1 MKHNYFFKLLFTAA
15 VFIALAASASAQNE
29 LFYCDFSV
37 ANQGY
42 STGTVTST
50 QYING
55 EAIPIH
61 QQTAYHSRWQRLADT
76 AMSSISYSNY
86 PVFAEVFPS
95 WLGYLESNTADQG
108 VMFMTMCDQI
118 ASWGG
123 TGTTG
128 KFDAYIAFPAFS
140 TVGVSMIKVNFYQL
154 YLCFNND
161 KCWIDYSTDNVNW
174 SAVEINVRN
183 IDVNSNGSLLG
194 WKSTILPVSL
204 GNQSNV
210 YLRLRWSSE
219 NTTGGAYGYFWLVD
233 DFSVTVVPQ
242 YDMQTMANN
251 IWGAYGTIPQ
261 GMQLPLT
268 YVSQIKN
275 MGSSALSNTTAN
287 IYADGTLMGQD
298 VVSVPILS
306 SKYAIVDRSGFYT
319 DTTLWYGNPR
329 YGAYQYYGGT
339 TGTLYNGGMM
349 PSATAGSHTLSAFTT
364 MPGGLST
371 DTLQWQYT
379 VDGSTGD
386 RVWAWDN
393 GTMYYGDYALAGS
406 NSDGFVANN
415 PEDAG
420 AGYEGYSY
428 HVRYRTGD
436 VIPEGWVIR
445 GMQIVT
451 SSEYTQAGAMFNP
464 FLAYD
469 SNFVTESG
477 NSVTFVSIPTGAQ
490 TYTVAS
496 GDLNADAVHVWGD
509 GVTSYN
515 VIQVMF
521 PSQPELQPNTSYR
534 LGYQMANNYDFLP
547 AVDNSTTYGMG
558 QYDAIG
564 GYYGYSWRQ
573 PGRRPMIR
581 MIVGP
586 AEEPYR
592 SGDTLFYC
600 DFSVPN
606 QYYSTGTVTTT
617 QYVNGE
623 AIPIHQQTAYHSR
636 WQRIGSYTDTILSD
650 VYYPASFD
658 GWYSWPFR
666 PNRYED
672 SSLNAIS
679 GDAGIMLMTMQDQI
693 AEWGGHGTTG
703 NFDAY
708 IAFPPF
714 STMDVDGIRVKF
726 YQYYRCFN
734 NDKCWIDYSTDGV
747 NWSSLEINVRSVD
760 VNVNST
766 VQGWKSVNL
775 PIALGNQ
782 PTVYLRLRWSCD
794 NNAGG
799 AYGYVWAV
807 DDFFVIPIP
816 DYDYRTT
823 SNAIRGAYG
832 MVPQGLQL
840 PATYVSRITNMGM
853 QTLAGTTA
861 RLYAD
866 GNLLGQDV
874 VSVPFAQTKY
884 AIVDASGFYTDTTY
898 WNNNPENGGFNYYGG
913 TFGTIYNNGLIPS
926 VTVGQHTLTAVTSMP
941 GGLHTDT
948 INMSYTVGATVGTD
962 YVWAWDNGNM
972 LYGSYYCY
980 GQNTT
985 GYNSDN
991 PEEIG
996 YDQPGFMMNVRY
1008 RTGQTVPTGW
1018 VVRGM
1023 QIVASSEL
1031 TEAGAI
1037 ISPVLFE
1044 DSSYYDG
1051 PNATLSRRTL
1061 STGAASHTVT
1071 ANETNQNG
1079 NYITGDV
1086 VSNYNVIT
1094 MMFPEQPE
1102 LKPNMMYR
1110 VGYEVVNGS
1119 FMPAVDDEIY
1129 GGMGAYDFQSGF
1141 YGVRWSNPTRRP
1153 MIRLLVGPA
1162 QFVPKTAV
1170 AFNCPTGYNLQI
1182 SRSNNAIA
1190 CGAIDS
1196 VVLGSTVTYTVY
1208 PESGMSLDFYNV
1220 YVNGSPVPFDTYSQ
1234 YDEYGN
1240 EFTFIEFTLSN
1251 VTTPQS
1257 VSFSVSEPLS
1267 YPTVNGPATVFAG
1280 DTATFW
1286 ASLTHPATLTW
1297 TVQGTTAMVDAND
1310 PALVRAVWNAAGTYS
1325 VVATTTTTSG
1335 SVSDTLWVNVFSCD
1349 PITTFPYTMGFE
1361 QNEPVNCWQNYGNIS
1376 TDYGVWSQWYW
1387 SQGDAVAYN
1396 GFGSLGSLVGGGS
1409 VDNWLVSPVLE
1420 LPADAVAS
1428 LSWYDFVYSE
1438 NSGSVYNVKVY
1449 NETAQTW
1456 STVANY
1462 SYTDDDWQQ
1471 RSVDLSAYAGQ
1482 SIRFA
1487 FNHSA
1492 SGNNYS
1498 YVMVDDIT
1506 VSASQPVAVTVSCSG
1521 DGTGVVYK
1529 SADYGNNRCGEE
1541 DYYPMGFT
1549 ASYDFIPGQGSQLTA
1564 LYVNNV
1570 DRINEVWTNSSASSA
1585 STRCFSFAA
1594 NTSTS
1599 IQAVFSR
1606 ITYQVVATSNNAAMG
1621 TATGGG
1627 TYYYDSTA
1635 TVEAIPL
1642 AHYHFTHWMVTLP
1655 DYPGVSVQV
1664 DDNPFSF
1671 PVAANY
1677 NFEAYFEA
1685 DVYTVTVQP
1694 NDPAWGT
1701 VSGGGEFEYLQPVS
1715 LTATALDGYHFVR
1728 WSNGMT
1734 YNPYT
1739 FPATADVDLTAIFAS
1754 DEDSTQYFTITAESE
1769 DADMGVVTGGGLFA
1783 EGDTVTLTAEAFE
1796 GFHFVQWHDGN
1807 SDNPRQVVAVADTT
1821 YIAYFVSDEGEVFSI
1836 TVVANNP
1843 EWGIVAGGGEY
1854 EAGSEAVI
1862 TATPYSGYFFIRWD
1876 DGDTANPRTVTV
1888 LGDATYTAIFDTVEN
1903 VGIWSA
1909 DGESASFAIYP
1920 NPASESVT
1928 IALAGVDG
1936 SATVTI
1942 IDLGGRVVGEYAAG
1956 QHASSRAGQQSL
1968 TIDLT
1973 GFAKGAYFVRV
1984 VSNGGSSV
1992 QKLIVK

>member
-15 VFIALAASASAQNE
+15 VFIALAASASAQDE

-37 ANQGY
+37 PNQGY

-55 EAIPIH
+55 ETIPIH
-61 QQTAYHSRWQRLADT
+61 QQPAYHSRWQRLADT

-123 TGTTG
+123 TGNTG
-128 KFDAYIAFPAFS
+128 NFDAYIAFPAFS

-194 WKSTILPVSL
+194 WKSTLLPVSL

-210 YLRLRWSSE
+210 YLRLRWSSD

-339 TGTLYNGGMM
+339 SGTLYNGGMM

-469 SNFVTESG
+469 SNYVIESD
-477 NSVTFVSIPTGAQ
+477 NIVTFVSIPTGAQ

-586 AEEPYR
+586 A
-592 SGDTLFYC
+592 
-600 DFSVPN
+600 
-606 QYYSTGTVTTT
+606 
-617 QYVNGE
+617 
-623 AIPIHQQTAYHSR
+623 
-636 WQRIGSYTDTILSD
+636 
-650 VYYPASFD
+650 
-658 GWYSWPFR
+658 
-666 PNRYED
+666 
-672 SSLNAIS
+672 
-679 GDAGIMLMTMQDQI
+679 
-693 AEWGGHGTTG
+693 
-703 NFDAY
+703 
-708 IAFPPF
+708 
-714 STMDVDGIRVKF
+714 
-726 YQYYRCFN
+726 
-734 NDKCWIDYSTDGV
+734 
-747 NWSSLEINVRSVD
+747 
-760 VNVNST
+760 
-766 VQGWKSVNL
+766 
-775 PIALGNQ
+775 
-782 PTVYLRLRWSCD
+782 
-794 NNAGG
+794 
-799 AYGYVWAV
+799 
-807 DDFFVIPIP
+807 
-816 DYDYRTT
+816 
-823 SNAIRGAYG
+823 
-832 MVPQGLQL
+832 
-840 PATYVSRITNMGM
+840 
-853 QTLAGTTA
+853 
-861 RLYAD
+861 
-866 GNLLGQDV
+866 
-874 VSVPFAQTKY
+874 
-884 AIVDASGFYTDTTY
+884 
-898 WNNNPENGGFNYYGG
+898 
-913 TFGTIYNNGLIPS
+913 
-926 VTVGQHTLTAVTSMP
+926 
-941 GGLHTDT
+941 
-948 INMSYTVGATVGTD
+948 
-962 YVWAWDNGNM
+962 
-972 LYGSYYCY
+972 
-980 GQNTT
+980 
-985 GYNSDN
+985 
-991 PEEIG
+991 
-996 YDQPGFMMNVRY
+996 
-1008 RTGQTVPTGW
+1008 
-1018 VVRGM
+1018 
-1023 QIVASSEL
+1023 
-1031 TEAGAI
+1031 
-1037 ISPVLFE
+1037 
-1044 DSSYYDG
+1044 
-1051 PNATLSRRTL
+1051 
-1061 STGAASHTVT
+1061 
-1071 ANETNQNG
+1071 
-1079 NYITGDV
+1079 
-1086 VSNYNVIT
+1086 
-1094 MMFPEQPE
+1094 
-1102 LKPNMMYR
+1102 
-1110 VGYEVVNGS
+1110 
-1119 FMPAVDDEIY
+1119 
-1129 GGMGAYDFQSGF
+1129 
-1141 YGVRWSNPTRRP
+1141 
-1153 MIRLLVGPA
+1153 

-1182 SRSNNAIA
+1182 SRNYNAIA

-1208 PESGMSLDFYNV
+1208 PESGMSLDFNNV

-1234 YDEYGN
+1234 YDEYGY
-1240 EFTFIEFTLSN
+1240 EFTFIEFTLNN

-1310 PALVRAVWNAAGTYS
+1310 PAVVRAVWNAAGTYS
-1325 VVATTTTTSG
+1325 VVATTTTAAG
-1335 SVSDTLWVNVFSCD
+1335 SVSDTLWVDVFSCD

-1361 QNEPVNCWQNYGNIS
+1361 QNEPINCWQNYGNIS
-1376 TDYGVWSQWYW
+1376 TDFGVWQQWYW

-1396 GFGSLGSLVGGGS
+1396 GFGSLGSLVSEGS

-1420 LPADAVAS
+1420 LPADAVVS

-1438 NSGSVYNVKVY
+1438 NLGSLYNVKVY

-1471 RSVDLSAYAGQ
+1471 RSLDLSAYAGQ

-1570 DRINEVWTNSSASSA
+1570 DRINETWTNSSASSA
-1585 STRCFSFAA
+1585 STRFFSFAA

-1642 AHYHFTHWMVTLP
+1642 AHYHFTHWVVTLP

-1715 LTATALDGYHFVR
+1715 LTATAHDGYHFVR

-1754 DEDSTQYFTITAESE
+1754 DEDSTQYFTITAEPE
-1769 DADMGVVTGGGLFA
+1769 DAAMGVVTGGGLFA

-1876 DGDTANPRTVTV
+1876 DGDTANPRTVAV

-1903 VGIWSA
+1903 VGIWST

-1968 TIDLT
+1968 TINLT